1 MSPVFNTK
9 EKTLLIQGTF
19 ENISFETASTIRDLT
34 LANGQ
39 TCIQIVNTN
48 DYEDFEH
55 RKKRVKRQ
63 LDNFGLTYQSKYI
76 ILSETDQLPEL
87 YEDTIRI
94 NEI

>member
-39 TCIQIVNTN
+39 TCIQIVNAN
-48 DYEDFEH
+48 SYEDFKI
-55 RKKRVKRQ
+55 RKTRIKRQ
-63 LDNFGLTYQSKYI
+63 LDNFGLTYKSKYI
-76 ILSETDQLPEL
+76 ILGETDALPEL

-94 NEI
+94 NE

>member
-34 LANGQ
+34 RANGQ
-39 TCIQIVNTN
+39 TCIQIVNAN
-48 DYEDFEH
+48 DYEDFEQ
-55 RKKRVKRQ
+55 RKKKVKRQ
-63 LDNFGLTYQSKYI
+63 LDNFGLTYKSKYI
-76 ILSETDQLPEL
+76 ILGETDALPEL

-94 NEI
+94 NE

>member
-1 MSPVFNTK
+1 VSPVFNTK

>member
-1 MSPVFNTK
+1 MSPVFNIK

-39 TCIQIVNTN
+39 TCIQIVNAN
-48 DYEDFEH
+48 SYEDFKI
-55 RKKRVKRQ
+55 RKTRIKRQ
-63 LDNFGLTYQSKYI
+63 LDNFGLTYKSKYI
-76 ILSETDQLPEL
+76 ILGETDALPEL

-94 NEI
+94 NE

>member
-1 MSPVFNTK
+1 MSPVFNLK

>member
-1 MSPVFNTK
+1 MSPVFNLK

-34 LANGQ
+34 RANGQ
-39 TCIQIVNTN
+39 TCIQIVNAQSH
-48 DYEDFEH
+48 EDFEK
-55 RKKRVKRQ
+55 RKTKIRRQ